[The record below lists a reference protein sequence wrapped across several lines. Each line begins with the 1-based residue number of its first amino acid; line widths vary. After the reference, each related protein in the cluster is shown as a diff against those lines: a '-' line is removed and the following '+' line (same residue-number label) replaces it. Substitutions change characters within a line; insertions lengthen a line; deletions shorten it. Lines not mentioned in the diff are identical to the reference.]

1 MPILKHI
8 SALAVGL
15 AVVFVL
21 TGCTWIEE
29 LFKGKPD
36 TDGLKTTAGP
46 KEDIAVCVKIL
57 DDSEFW
63 PWTKAELYLKVHDK
77 NNPENFLFRPLNV
90 GGLASGSRTHQFR
103 TPFIYDPDHPTVLCF
118 ELLDDDSMSAE
129 QEKLLVDATKKGCQI
144 ICTAA
149 GIYAVTQGNE
159 AAGKVL
165 IASGEPVGD
174 LAAMGVSAL
183 ALNLKEIKFDSM
195 GSKEYTLFHK
205 SDVLKSNPITIVDDD
220 NTARCEIEVIFIP
233 KRNNEENKKQSK

>member
-1 MPILKHI
+1 MKELFTNMSILKRI
-8 SALAVGL
+8 STFAVGL
-15 AVVFVL
+15 AAVFVL
-21 TGCTWIEE
+21 PGCYW
-29 LFKGKPD
+29 LKSDVK
-36 TDGLKTTAGP
+36 TDTAGP

-63 PWTKAELYLKVHDK
+63 WGAKAELYLKIHDK

-90 GGLASGSRTHQFR
+90 GGLASGSKIHQFR
-103 TPFIYDPDHPTVLCF
+103 TPFVYDPEHPTVLCF
-118 ELLDDDSMSAE
+118 ELLDDDSMSAK
-129 QEKLLVDATKKGCQI
+129 QENLLVDATKKGCQI

-149 GIYAVTQGNE
+149 GIYAVAKGNH
-159 AAGKVL
+159 AAGKAL

-174 LAAMGVSAL
+174 LAAMGVKAL

-205 SDVLKSNPITIVDDD
+205 SDVLRSNPITIVDG

-233 KRNNEENKKQSK
+233 QNNIGESKK